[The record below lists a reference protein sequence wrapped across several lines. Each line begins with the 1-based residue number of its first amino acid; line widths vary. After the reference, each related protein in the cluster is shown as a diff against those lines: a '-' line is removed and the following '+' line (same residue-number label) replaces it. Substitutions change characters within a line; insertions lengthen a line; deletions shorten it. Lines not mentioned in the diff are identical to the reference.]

1 MLARIIFDEPSLRRP
16 AEEYFHRHSCVEAF
30 GRSAHE
36 AVEDSRNVAGRYL
49 PERSTFEPGQKM
61 SAQQPRI
68 LFGSAGLVA
77 LFGHSEERSKRI
89 LERGCL
95 YLVNAEREF
104 RDQPLCLGAGIGE
117 GKHRIPTDRMTLAIV
132 AIDEHER
139 SAAALRDPNAKSG
152 DRIIPVGRLAG
163 SRRPQ
168 R

>member
-1 MLARIIFDEPSLRRP
+1 VLARIIFDEPSLCRP
-16 AEEYFHRHSCVEAF
+16 AEEYFHRHSCVEAL

-36 AVEDSRNVAGRYL
+36 AVENSRNVAGRYL
-49 PERSTFEPGQKM
+49 PEWSPFEPGQKM

-104 RDQPLCLGAGIGE
+104 RDQTLCLGARIGE
-117 GKHRIPTDRMTLAIV
+117 GKRRIPTDRMTLAIV
-132 AIDEHER
+132 AIDQDEGP
-139 SAAALRDPNAKSG
+139 AAALRDPNAEARDG
-152 DRIIPVGRLAG
+152 IIPVGRL
-163 SRRPQ
+163 SRSGHR
-168 R
+168 